1 MRKILR
7 TFAFKPLFMIL
18 DILAFGIHPDDVELS
33 AGGTLLKHK
42 ALGYKV
48 GICDLTHGELGSR
61 GSGELRLVEAA
72 NAAKILGIDARENI
86 GLPDAWA
93 IDNQESCLKIIQII
107 RKYRPRIILCNA
119 KEDRH
124 PDHAKGAEMVQKA
137 TFLSGLIKIKTE
149 SEGKPQEHFRPSVVY
164 NYIQFQ
170 FQKPDLVVDISD
182 HEEKKFEAIKAYS
195 SQFYDPNSQE
205 VETYISDKSF
215 LDVIRYQAAI
225 LGKSIGVKSGEGFQ
239 LQRYLGVNDLTQ
251 LI

>member
-1 MRKILR
+1 ME
-7 TFAFKPLFMIL
+7 L

-48 GICDLTHGELGSR
+48 GVCDLTRGELGSR

-72 NAAKILGIDARENI
+72 NAAKILGLDARENLE
-86 GLPDAWA
+86 LPDVWA
-93 IDNQESCLKIIQII
+93 IDNQENCLKIIQII

-119 KEDRH
+119 KQDRH

-137 TFLSGLIKIKTE
+137 AFLSGLIKINTE
-149 SEGKPQEHFRPSVVY
+149 FEGKPQEHFRPSVVY

-170 FQKPDLVVDISD
+170 FQKPDFVVDVSGYED
-182 HEEKKFEAIKAYS
+182 KKFEAIRAYS
-195 SQFYDPNSQE
+195 SQFYDPNSHE
-205 VETYISDKSF
+205 VDTYISDKSF
-215 LDVIRYQAAI
+215 LNVIRYQSAI
-225 LGKSIGVKSGEGFQ
+225 LGKSIGARSGEGFQ
-239 LQRYLGVNDLTQ
+239 VQRHLGVNDLTQ